1 MAMKC
6 VSSRASIVQ
15 RSKGQSVLAT
25 AAYHLHMKLKD
36 DTTGQSFFFRQKA
49 KGEVRYK
56 KVYLCNSAPSDFEDP
71 ERLWNSVTKCEN
83 RSTRAQTA
91 QLARNVRICLPQ
103 GLTLDEEVALIDQ
116 FVAPLVEDGMIVQA
130 VIHDKM
136 DGNPHIHLLMTMRK
150 YKNGSWQAK
159 SRKVY
164 DLDAEGNRIPLIDP
178 KTSRQKVDAKGRRQW
193 KSHKEMLTDWNRK
206 DMISEWRERWAAICN
221 AILPPERQIT
231 ATSYAKQAEEGITIE
246 QIRLPTRH
254 EGYQA
259 RKIEAAG
266 GISELCEYNRLVRK
280 TNEELD
286 RLQKAEW
293 DASWQ
298 AATDLTETQK
308 RQGEINEQFRSIANR
323 FVDGQRP
330 GTGSAHN
337 GRDVGGVL
345 SAAFG
350 KFHAAVHALRMG
362 TNKLLRLLG
371 IARSIGDR
379 NETDRKEL
387 RTALDDAGSRD
398 AAIRTQLDERAALGR
413 PGREKRRNRGFSR

>member
-1 MAMKC
+1 MSMKC

-231 ATSYAKQAEEGITIE
+231 AKSYAKQAEEGITIE

-345 SAAFG
+345 SATLG
-350 KFHAAVHALRMG
+350 KLRAV
-362 TNKLLRLLG
+362 
-371 IARSIGDR
+371 IR
-379 NETDRKEL
+379 N
-387 RTALDDAGSRD
+387 
-398 AAIRTQLDERAALGR
+398 LGR
-413 PGREKRRNRGFSR
+413 GIEKLRSAINTFRSRKNDLGVVEREFEAARTDAERRCNALTAKLAKRRTLGLSGRKDRRDRRGAR